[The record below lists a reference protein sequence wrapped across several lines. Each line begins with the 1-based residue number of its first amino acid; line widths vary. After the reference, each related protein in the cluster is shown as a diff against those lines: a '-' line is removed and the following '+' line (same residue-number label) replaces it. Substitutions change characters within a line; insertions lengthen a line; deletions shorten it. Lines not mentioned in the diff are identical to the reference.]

1 MLQTNPEID
10 HIVTEATQL
19 AKDLSHEYVTLEHVF
34 LSMIRF
40 DPFQDLL
47 KQFGADAGGLET
59 ELETYLLQATNL
71 IVANIEQKKLIA

>member
-34 LSMIRF
+34 LSMSKIDTSNSPVFLRPVIIISQRVIRIF
-40 DPFQDLL
+40 F
-47 KQFGADAGGLET
+47 K
-59 ELETYLLQATNL
+59 YSNYSIL
-71 IVANIEQKKLIA
+71 IIGQLN